1 MSAFVDR
8 RCDYPEITSLFS
20 IMDEQQ
26 QRIQEANT
34 LKYLAA
40 VGLEEIYRKQDL
52 ALSLYGYL
60 EDIRNY
66 TGKSLKTRKRYI
78 KNLMRRLSGIIPDK
92 CIFNDD
98 VEVILEMCRSGLLL
112 LCIDFIYENNTYRL
126 SVPNVASI
134 KRIYFMDGDVWIEKA
149 SPCIWAMDEY
159 GNRDLIVSSMSAE
172 MLRTRFNTFL
182 KERKKQNG

>member
-1 MSAFVDR
+1 MDTFNSK
-8 RCDYPEITSLFS
+8 RCDYPEIASLFD

-40 VGLEEIYRKQDL
+40 VGLEEIYRNQDL
-52 ALSLYGYL
+52 APSLYGYL

-66 TGKSLKTRKRYI
+66 NGKSLKTRKRYI
-78 KNLMRRLSGIIPDK
+78 KNLVRRLSGIIPDK
-92 CIFNDD
+92 CLFNDD

-134 KRIYFMDGDVWIEKA
+134 KRIYFLDGDAWTEKA
-149 SPCIWAMDEY
+149 SPCIWAIDED
-159 GNRDLIVSSMSAE
+159 GNSDLIVSSMSPE
-172 MLRTRFNTFL
+172 MLKTGFNTFL
-182 KERKKQNG
+182 KERRKKNG